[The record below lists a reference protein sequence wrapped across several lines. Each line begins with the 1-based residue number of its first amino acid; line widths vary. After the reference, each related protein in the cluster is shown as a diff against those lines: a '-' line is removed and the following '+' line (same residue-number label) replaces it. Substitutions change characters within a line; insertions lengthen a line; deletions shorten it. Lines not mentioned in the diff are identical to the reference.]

1 MNFKLTLTASDGV
14 NEGHTGVNITVK
26 DINDNAPVW
35 ISPVDNGSTDGTP
48 KVNVTVDEDAQIGF
62 EVYTVRA
69 EDRDSNLT
77 QNGQVT
83 YKFASLN
90 NPYVMDHF
98 EIDKHTGIITI
109 KTPLDYDAIKT
120 HNIYVSAMDG
130 GTDKHVISATVTVNV
145 RDKNDQS
152 PEITENWLL
161 GRGSEGDW
169 YEMPENIAVG
179 TALFFVSV
187 TDKDTNTNVET
198 VIDQHADFF
207 ELVSQDKNQYLIQ
220 SKYRISSDM
229 NHMIDMINL

>member
-1 MNFKLTLTASDGV
+1 MTASDGV

-35 ISPVDNGSTDGTP
+35 IFPSDDGAETP
-48 KVNVTVDEDAQIGF
+48 KVNVTVDEDAPIGF
-62 EVYTVRA
+62 EVYSVKA

-77 QNGQVT
+77 RNGQVT

-98 EIDKHTGIITI
+98 EIDKNTGSITI

-161 GRGSEGDW
+161 GRGQSDGEW
-169 YEMPENIAVG
+169 YEMPEDISIG

-198 VIDQHADFF
+198 IIDQHADFF

-220 SKYRISSDM
+220 SKLQYDQ
-229 NHMIDMINL
+229 MIDKMTELMR